1 MQYTKFLCEFCGLS
15 TDNEYSLHHYFSDA
29 LSVQDIKFVEDI
41 TNFVEQRNNGF
52 KKDNFHVIKNI
63 ASETIINQDATDS
76 LISCTEYG
84 RKTYENFPDEP
95 LFKTLFQKRRWKQIP
110 TNPLDIQHFIASK
123 YIDYARL
130 RIYKIRK
137 LLSLVSFYN
146 KHIGTIN
153 IGKQTNMK

>member
-1 MQYTKFLCEFCGLS
+1 ML
-15 TDNEYSLHHYFSDA
+15 YFSDA

-41 TNFVEQRNNGF
+41 TDFVEQRNNAF
-52 KKDNFHVIKNI
+52 KKDNFYQKYYLLSKVIKNI

-84 RKTYENFPDEP
+84 RKTCENFADEP
-95 LFKTLFQKRRWKQIP
+95 FSKKSKRFLDVIPKKRRWKQIP

-123 YIDYARL
+123 YIDYTRL

>member
-1 MQYTKFLCEFCGLS
+1 MQQIP
-15 TDNEYSLHHYFSDA
+15 EYPA
-29 LSVQDIKFVEDI
+29 LNMAEKHVKTLLMNLFQK
-41 TNFVEQRNNGF
+41 NQKGF
-52 KKDNFHVIKNI
+52 W
-63 ASETIINQDATDS
+63 
-76 LISCTEYG
+76 
-84 RKTYENFPDEP
+84 
-95 LFKTLFQKRRWKQIP
+95 TLFQKKRRWKQIP

-123 YIDYARL
+123 YIDYTRL